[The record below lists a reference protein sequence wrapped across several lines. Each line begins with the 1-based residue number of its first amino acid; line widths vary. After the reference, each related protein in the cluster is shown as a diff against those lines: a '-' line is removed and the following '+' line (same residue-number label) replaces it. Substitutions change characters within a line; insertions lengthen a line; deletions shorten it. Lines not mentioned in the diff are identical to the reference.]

1 MDQLIVSNP
10 EVMGGTP
17 CLKGT
22 RLTVYAVRA
31 RIKGGET
38 VAELLA
44 GYPPELTE
52 VHVRAAIDYANRVP
66 FVEAPDSRPWRGG
79 GAKQSAA

>member
-1 MDQLIVSNP
+1 MDQLIVSDP

-17 CLKGT
+17 CIKGT

-38 VAELLA
+38 VAELLI

-52 VHVRAAIDYANRVP
+52 DHVRAAIDYANRAP
-66 FVEAPDSRPWRGG
+66 FAEAPDSRPWRRG